1 MSDDNQNIFGGS
13 PNEID
18 TAQNTDNDPFKQLVG
33 EGKKFST
40 PEALAKGKLEAD
52 AYIEQL
58 KSEQA
63 QLRAELE
70 KRPSKEELLDIVKAA
85 QNESGNTKPGLD
97 EEAVK
102 SMINAQVQEMTAAEK
117 REANSQKVISTMVE
131 KFGDKAAEVT
141 AAKARELNVSVDY
154 LKNMAETSPALFLQ
168 TMGVTASQQGRDTSN
183 QNLGGSVN
191 TEQLQQGSA
200 PKADSWSYY
209 ENMRKE
215 NPSEYFSPK
224 VQNEIFEKRKRLG
237 EAFMHS

>member
-13 PNEID
+13 PNTND
-18 TAQNTDNDPFKQLVG
+18 TTQNTENDPFNQLVG

-40 PEALAKGKLEAD
+40 PQDLAKGKLEAD
-52 AYIEQL
+52 NYIEQL
-58 KSEQA
+58 KREA
-63 QLRAELE
+63 AELRDE
-70 KRPSKEELLDIVKAA
+70 LGKRPSKEEMLDIVKAA

-102 SMINAQVQEMTAAEK
+102 SMINSQVQELSEAEK
-117 REANSQKVISTMVE
+117 RKANSTKAISTMVE

-183 QNLGGSVN
+183 QRIEGSHN

-200 PKADSWSYY
+200 PKVDSWSHY
-209 ENMRKE
+209 ETMRKE
-215 NPSEYFSPK
+215 NPSEYFSPR

-237 EAFMHS
+237 EAFMNS